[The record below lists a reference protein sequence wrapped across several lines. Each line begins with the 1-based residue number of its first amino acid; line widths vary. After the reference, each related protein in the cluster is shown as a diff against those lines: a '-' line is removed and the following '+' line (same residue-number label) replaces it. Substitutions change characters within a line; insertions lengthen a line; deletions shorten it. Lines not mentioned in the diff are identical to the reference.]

1 MEVKGD
7 ATYLP
12 VGFDLEGELGDDG
25 TVLGKRR
32 QWWPGRAREKD
43 RERSRWEEAERERP
57 GRHGVLLPTREQAGS
72 GGRAAWEAH
81 GARAMAMMATVREE
95 RKRADRRGPHG
106 RDLIFSRFPFSDF

>member
-1 MEVKGD
+1 MRLARINSFSMEVKGD

-72 GGRAAWEAH
+72 GVGR
-81 GARAMAMMATVREE
+81 
-95 RKRADRRGPHG
+95 HG
-106 RDLIFSRFPFSDF
+106 RHGRGMAPAP